1 MLLEDRVAFVTGAGS
16 GIGKEI
22 AELFAREGARIAGF
36 DRSGEAADELVAAL
50 ERAGA
55 RSHLFVEGDV
65 RDPVAVERAVQS
77 VVDAAGRI
85 DILVNCAGVR
95 EIGDV
100 YTMPAEEWE
109 NVIAINLSGTFYCCQ
124 SAARQMRETGGG
136 SIVNLSSVG
145 GLIGLSHRP
154 AYTASKHAIVG
165 LTKSLARDLGP
176 AGIRVNALCPGVIR
190 TPMTE
195 QYFSD
200 DTFEQELA
208 VSVPLARYGAAADV
222 ARAAL
227 FLASDQSGY
236 LSGVALPVDGG
247 FLAEKSFVSGRAVVV
262 PVRERDP
269 RLTPLAPAGDVEDA
283 ARAVGRLVAEQPDDC
298 VGDLAASPAR
308 PIGST
313 GSICS
318 IRFGWP
324 PRAWISVSMMPGRT
338 TLTRTPSRPPLS
350 PARGRA
356 CRRLPSMRRSR
367 RTRSSRRAGPR
378 PTRRARSSRPARR
391 AWSRAA
397 ERPRGSRR
405 SCRAR

>member
-1 MLLEDRVAFVTGAGS
+1 M
-16 GIGKEI
+16 
-22 AELFAREGARIAGF
+22 
-36 DRSGEAADELVAAL
+36 
-50 ERAGA
+50 
-55 RSHLFVEGDV
+55 
-65 RDPVAVERAVQS
+65 RDPAAVERAVQS
-77 VVDAAGRI
+77 VVDATGRI
-85 DILVNCAGVR
+85 DVLVNCAGVR

-200 DTFEQELA
+200 DSFEQELA

-222 ARAAL
+222 AKAAL

-236 LSGVALPVDGG
+236 LTGVALPVDGG
-247 FLAEKSFVSGRAVVV
+247 FLAEKSFVSGQGGVVV
-262 PVRERDP
+262 PVRERDA
-269 RLTPLAPAGDVEDA
+269 RLALRRQNV
-283 ARAVGRLVAEQPDDC
+283 
-298 VGDLAASPAR
+298 
-308 PIGST
+308 T
-313 GSICS
+313 GSRVRMRTVGLPSAQSGCS
-318 IRFGWP
+318 STR
-324 PRAWISVSMMPGRT
+324 RMPGSRSPIASKT
-338 TLTRTPSRPPLS
+338 TC
-350 PARGRA
+350 A
-356 CRRLPSMRRSR
+356 
-367 RTRSSRRAGPR
+367 SSRASGAPMQKWM
-378 PTRRARSSRPARR
+378 PCPKAR
-391 AWSRAA
+391 
-397 ERPRGSRR
+397 
-405 SCRAR
+405 